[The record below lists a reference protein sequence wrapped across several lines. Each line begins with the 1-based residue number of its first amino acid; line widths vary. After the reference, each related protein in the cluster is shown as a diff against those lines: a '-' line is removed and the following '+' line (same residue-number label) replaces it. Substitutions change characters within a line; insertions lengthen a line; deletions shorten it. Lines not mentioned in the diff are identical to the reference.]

1 MWIPTV
7 AFWVLIGW
15 SLYDGELFPKE
26 AVVFVGIWLALLAVF
41 ILLNIAPI
49 LFVIPTVLLD
59 IVLIFK
65 LFGGN
70 LNVR

>member
-1 MWIPTV
+1 MWVPTV

-15 SLYDGELFPKE
+15 SLYDGELYPKE
-26 AVVFVGIWLALLAVF
+26 AAVFVGIWLATLAAF
-41 ILLNIAPI
+41 MLLNIAPMW
-49 LFVIPTVLLD
+49 FVIPTVLLD

-70 LNVR
+70 INVR